1 MLESLLFFL
10 LTVVSKPEDCIF
22 PYAFSEDIKKKVNN
36 SLLIPFNYEACIWL
50 FIFIRLERE
59 KEYGVDY

>member
-1 MLESLLFFL
+1 M
-10 LTVVSKPEDCIF
+10 SKPEDCIF